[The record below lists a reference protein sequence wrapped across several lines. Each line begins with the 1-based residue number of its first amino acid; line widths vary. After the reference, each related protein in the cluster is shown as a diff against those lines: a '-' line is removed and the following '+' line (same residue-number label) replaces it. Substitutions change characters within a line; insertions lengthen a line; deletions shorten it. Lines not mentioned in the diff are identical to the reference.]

1 MVGRHAPV
9 PGAGRFPPGFY
20 FFVSR
25 LLRVVARVEQAVE
38 QGLIQCGRVAPRVDD
53 HAVDVRRIQHQFHGV
68 LQGVVRHG
76 AGRRAAVHTGRSAG
90 GEQRQPG
97 TVLVFQGPERKPS
110 GLLLRDGVLGPGGR
124 GGRRAR
130 GRLQRHQNMGLQL
143 QRVVQGPHQGPEALL
158 VLPVIQ
164 PLDRLLDCRAAGA
177 AGAVAHR
184 RARVPAAAH
193 RAEAH
198 PAVCS
203 SCHCMF
209 PAFLQCHLLV

>member
-1 MVGRHAPV
+1 MVGGGAPHPAGLGLVLHLAPAPVQAVGQQRETHGIALLGGFVVVVGRHAPV

-76 AGRRAAVHTGRSAG
+76 AGRRAAVHAGSCAG

-110 GLLLRDGVLGPGGR
+110 GLLLRDGVLG
-124 GGRRAR
+124 
-130 GRLQRHQNMGLQL
+130 
-143 QRVVQGPHQGPEALL
+143 
-158 VLPVIQ
+158 
-164 PLDRLLDCRAAGA
+164 
-177 AGAVAHR
+177 
-184 RARVPAAAH
+184 
-193 RAEAH
+193 
-198 PAVCS
+198 S
-203 SCHCMF
+203 S
-209 PAFLQCHLLV
+209 A